1 MICIPPSDLFDMEE
15 LSLAICLLSNQTGPT
30 CAGPFDF
37 VSIGLIGFTQ
47 SSRSLVFLMKVIK
60 TRETVANPYG
70 SNVATKVSSLEFV
83 DGLLLSSLK
92 WKN

>member
-1 MICIPPSDLFDMEE
+1 M
-15 LSLAICLLSNQTGPT
+15 SLNIKLDPLVLGLLI
-30 CAGPFDF
+30 F
-37 VSIGLIGFTQ
+37 VSIGLMGFTQ

-83 DGLLLSSLK
+83 VGLLLSSLK